1 MESSKQHPLKSLCKQ
16 WQSIIHSA
24 MKHKRAQFQA
34 DADEAMNFL
43 DGPSHTWMFSDKYA
57 KKKEGGYI
65 SEAIEGD
72 DMENI
77 PAPSIQIQVNKAAE
91 VRDLFGPALYHHNP
105 TIVVTPHNPPLI
117 PPDVLGIQPPPLD
130 PMTGQPA
137 MVDPMTGMPVMIDP
151 AWQEYQMLAQQQ
163 QQQAN
168 LNAVRG
174 KLLEYTLNYFQQELD
189 KKTEARNAIDEALI
203 KGAGLLW
210 TELIQRDGHST
221 AMVGSFYK
229 DVNDLVVDP
238 DARCWDDVKWIS
250 LRCVHPYWEAEEQ
263 YNLPAESLKDYA
275 SHESEDR
282 QAANSDNPD
291 ANHDRANGKS
301 NDLLVYWKIWSKM
314 GLGDRLRD
322 MKPKSF
328 KENGT
333 FDELGNYCY
342 IVIAH
347 DCPFPLNLPDDLLAL
362 PTEEASEDTNF
373 ALPREP
379 VMEPVMDPMTQQPAV
394 DQTSGEPVEQPAIDP
409 ATGEPQTKLKE
420 AVFLSVQWP
429 IPFWADGAWPFEM
442 LGFHWKPG
450 QVWPI
455 SHLKPGIGELRFINY
470 MMSFIA
476 VKIRRSAITKVGVLS
491 AAAEEVKVALLSGK
505 DFDVVPIEEVTGRSI
520 KDIIS
525 FLEQPGWHPEIWTVI
540 QAVFDLFDKRVGL
553 TELMY
558 GLTASQM
565 RSATEAN
572 VKQQNLAI
580 RPDDMAGKVEDFMSR
595 VAGKEAMAARWL
607 LQRADMEPILGPLGA
622 SVWEKTILSADVENV
637 VREFDYVIAAG
648 STRKP
653 DSATRA
659 QQANEATASWLP
671 TIQAYLSM
679 TGDVSPLN
687 QLGQFWAEANTSPF
701 VPQFQPPPPPQPPPQ
716 EEQPQTA

>member
-1 MESSKQHPLKSLCKQ
+1 MPSKNHPLKSLCKQ
-16 WQSIIHSA
+16 WRSIINSA
-24 MKHKRAQFQA
+24 IKHKRAQFQA
-34 DADEAMNFL
+34 DADEAMMFL
-43 DGPSHTWMFSDKYA
+43 DGPTHTWMFSEKYA
-57 KKKEGGYI
+57 RKKDSGYI
-65 SEAIEGD
+65 VDTIDGEDA
-72 DMENI
+72 ENI

-105 TIVVTPHNPPLI
+105 TIEATPRNPPLI
-117 PPDVLGIQPPPLD
+117 APEAFGIQPPPID
-130 PMTGQPA
+130 PMTGQPMMA
-137 MVDPMTGMPVMIDP
+137 VDPMTGMPVMIDP

-163 QQQAN
+163 QQTSLIKQTTAQ
-168 LNAVRG
+168 V
-174 KLLEYTLNYFQQELD
+174 LEFTLNYFQDELD
-189 KKTEARNAIDEALI
+189 KKTEARNSIDEGLI
-203 KGAGLLW
+203 KGAGTLW

-238 DARCWDDVKWIS
+238 DARHWDDVKWIA
-250 LRCVHPYWEAEEQ
+250 LRCVHPYWEAETE
-263 YNLPAESLKDYA
+263 YNLPVDSLKKYA
-275 SHESEDR
+275 SHESGER
-282 QAANSDNPD
+282 QAVNEDNPD

-314 GLGDRLRD
+314 GMGDRLRE
-322 MKPKSF
+322 MNQKSF
-328 KENGT
+328 YQNGT

-342 IVIAH
+342 LVVAT
-347 DCPFPLNLPDDLLAL
+347 DCPFPLNLPDDLLEV
-362 PTEEASEDTNF
+362 PTEEAAEEKPF

-379 VMEPVMDPMTQQPAV
+379 VMEPVADPVTGQPAI
-394 DQTSGEPVEQPAIDP
+394 DEKTGKPVEQPAVDP
-409 ATGEPQTKLKE
+409 VTGEPQMQLKE

-450 QVWPI
+450 QIWPI

-476 VKIRRSAITKVGVLS
+476 VKIRRSAITKVGILGAV
-491 AAAEEVKVALLSGK
+491 EDKVKNALLSGR
-505 DFDVVPIEEVTGRSI
+505 DYDVVEIEQVTGQRI
-520 KDIIS
+520 QDIIS
-525 FLEQPGWHPEIWTVI
+525 FLEQPGWHPEIWNVV

-558 GLTASQM
+558 GLTAAQM

-595 VAGKEAMAARWL
+595 VAAKEAFAQRWL
-607 LQRADMEPILGPLGA
+607 LTEKDMLPILGPIGA
-622 SVWEKTILSADVENV
+622 MFWRDHVMSADLETV
-637 VREFDYVIAAG
+637 VREFDYRVAAG

-659 QQANEATASWLP
+659 QQANEAVQVWAP
-671 TIQAYLSM
+671 IAQAHM
-679 TGDVSPLN
+679 AATGDPTAINTLA
-687 QLGQFWAEANTSPF
+687 QFWAEANTSPY
-701 VPQFQPPPPPQPPPQ
+701 VPQFQPMPPPPTEEPPQ
-716 EEQPQTA
+716 EQAA

>member
-1 MESSKQHPLKSLCKQ
+1 MEDKEHPLKSLCKQ
-16 WQSIIHSA
+16 WQSIISTA
-24 MKHKRAQFQA
+24 MKRKRTLFQN

-57 KKKEGGYI
+57 RKKDGGYI
-65 SEAIEGD
+65 AESIEGD
-72 DMENI
+72 DGENVV
-77 PAPSIQIQVNKAAE
+77 APTIQIQVNKAAE

-105 TIVVTPHNPPLI
+105 TIVVNPHDPPLV
-117 PPDVLGIQPPPLD
+117 PPESLGITPPAID
-130 PMTGQPA
+130 PMTGQIA
-137 MVDPMTGMPVMIDP
+137 MVDPLTGMPVQIDP

-168 LNAVRG
+168 LNGVRG
-174 KLLEYTLNYFQQELD
+174 KLLEYVLNYFQQELD

-210 TELIQRDGHST
+210 TELVQRDGHST

-238 DARCWDDVKWIS
+238 DARHWDDVKWIA

-263 YNLPAESLKDYA
+263 YQLPPDSLKKYA
-275 SHESEDR
+275 SHESDER
-282 QAANSDNPD
+282 QGANAENPD

-301 NDLLVYWKIWSKM
+301 NDLIVYWKIWSKM
-314 GLGDRLRD
+314 GMGDRLKD
-322 MKPKSF
+322 MKQ
-328 KENGT
+328 NWDTT
-333 FDELGNYCY
+333 FDELGKYTY
-342 IVIAH
+342 LVVAH
-347 DCPFPLNLPDDLLAL
+347 DCPFLLNLPDDILV
-362 PTEEASEDTNF
+362 PPVPEGEDAQPF

-379 VMEPVMDPMTQQPAV
+379 VMEPVIDPITQQPAV
-394 DQTSGEPVEQPAIDP
+394 DQTTGEPVEQPAIDP
-409 ATGEPQTKLKE
+409 ETGEPQTQLSE
-420 AVFLSVQWP
+420 AVFLAVQWP
-429 IPFWADGAWPFEM
+429 IPFWADSAWPFEM

-450 QVWPI
+450 QIWPI

-470 MMSFIA
+470 MMSWIA
-476 VKIRRSAITKVGVLS
+476 VKIRRSALTKVGVL
-491 AAAEEVKVALLSGK
+491 AAAEEKCRDALLSGR
-505 DFDVVPIEEVTGRSI
+505 DFDVVFIEENLGRSV
-520 KDIIS
+520 KDIVS
-525 FLEQPGWHPEIWTVI
+525 YLESPAWHPEIWNVV

-558 GLTASQM
+558 GLTAAQM

-607 LQRADMEPILGPLGA
+607 LKREDMEPILGPLGA
-622 SVWEKTILSADVENV
+622 SVWEQTILSADVESV

-659 QQANEATASWLP
+659 QQANEAVQSWLP
-671 TIQAYLSM
+671 IVQAYSQM
-679 TGDVSPLN
+679 TGDVNPIN
-687 QLGQFWAEANTSPF
+687 QLGQFWAEANTSPY
-701 VPQFQPPPPPQPPPQ
+701 VPQFQPPPMPQPVQEEPPQ
-716 EEQPQTA
+716 EQAA